1 MALQKNECLVVGLD
15 PALANLGMVKAVVNT
30 ATLKVV
36 RVEEMKLVR
45 TAPTDQA
52 GVIKN
57 HDRMRR
63 GRELLQEIRNFCY
76 QASLTFAEIP
86 EGSKSSDA
94 AAALA
99 MTMGILCACPNRL
112 VEVRPREVKAITGFP
127 TADKERM
134 RQWAYDLQ
142 PDAPWVV
149 YRGKRVAAN
158 EHLAD
163 ALATLVAGVHKPE
176 FRRLVGALTAK
187 EILSTPYRRHLKEV
201 GEAPRRRLTL

>member
-15 PALANLGMVKAVVNT
+15 PALANLGMVRAVVDT
-30 ATLKVV
+30 RTLKVL
-36 RVEEMKLVR
+36 RIDDMKLVR
-45 TAPTDQA
+45 TAPTQET
-52 GVIKN
+52 GIIKN

-134 RQWAYDLQ
+134 RQWAFSLC
-142 PDAPWVV
+142 PNAPWLEH
-149 YRGKRVAAN
+149 RGKRVAAN

-163 ALATLVAGVHKPE
+163 ALATLVAGIHKPE
-176 FRRLVGALTAK
+176 FRRLVGALTAT
-187 EILSTPYRRHLKEV
+187 EMLSHRRKLAE
-201 GEAPRRRLTL
+201 EPQPQRRKLHT